1 MDQKEKLMKLEEL
14 MDLEEGCLH
23 VEDQLSDIEEWDS
36 ITHLS
41 LIILL
46 EDDYNKKLSGKEVRA
61 LKTVQDVLDLM
72 Q

>member
-1 MDQKEKLMKLEEL
+1 MDLKEKLMKLEEL
-14 MDLEEGCLH
+14 MDLEEGTLRA
-23 VEDQLSDIEEWDS
+23 EDRLSEIEEWDS

-46 EDDYNKKLSGKEVRA
+46 EDDYDKEISGEEVRA
-61 LKTVQDVLDLM
+61 LKTVQDILNLM

>member
-1 MDQKEKLMKLEEL
+1 MDLKEKLMKLEEL
-14 MDLEEGCLH
+14 MDLEEGTLH
-23 VEDQLSDIEEWDS
+23 AEDRLSEIEEWDS

-46 EDDYNKKLSGKEVRA
+46 EDDYDKEISGEEVRA
-61 LKTVQDVLDLM
+61 LKTVQDILNLM

>member
-1 MDQKEKLMKLEEL
+1 MEQKEKLVKLEEL

-23 VEDQLSDIEEWDS
+23 AEDQLSDIEEWDS
-36 ITHLS
+36 IAHLS

-46 EDDYNKKLSGKEVRA
+46 EDDYNKEISGAEVRA
-61 LKTVQDVLDLM
+61 LKTVQDILDLM